1 MPVLEISLAD
11 QNPVVNYLSYNLSEP
26 DVLIWLIPEN
36 YNYHFENIQKKVDPE
51 STTRFITKNIPENDL
66 PGIINICKK
75 IEEEY
80 EGYEIQINVTG
91 GKKVQALI
99 ITNFFYKV
107 AKKIFYVDVKHSRIY
122 DILNGET
129 TNYFFDLTVNEY
141 LEIQGIEIE
150 AGLRFDPEIGIRSN
164 LSYYI
169 GNNIY
174 TLSPFIDKVRDEY
187 NHHQQNPEEISW
199 DLDRNETTMKVT
211 INPETE
217 KIVFQFN
224 SYENQNT
231 IEMDMDK
238 GIDYFLQGGWLKE
251 LTFLR
256 IHKGTNFDARL
267 NIELKKDTLP
277 QGERLEHQIDI
288 GSIKG
293 SCLYLFQC
301 FAYPINRNS
310 YFKLKS
316 LRNTKDLLHADAF
329 IMLAHKPNRSFVDQ
343 AHSDGIKIV
352 YGKRISKFNF

>member
-1 MPVLEISLAD
+1 MAILEISLAD

-26 DVLIWLIPEN
+26 DVLIWLIPET
-36 YNYHFENIQKKVDPE
+36 YQYHLTDIQHKVDPE
-51 STTRFITKNIPENDL
+51 THTLFITKNIPENDL
-66 PGIINICKK
+66 PGIINICQK
-75 IEEEY
+75 IKEEY
-80 EGYEIQINVTG
+80 PDHEIQINVTG

-99 ITNFFYKV
+99 ITNFFKDI
-107 AKKIFYVDVKHSRIY
+107 AKKIFYVDVRHSRIY
-122 DILNGET
+122 DILNGKT
-129 TNYFFDLTVNEY
+129 NNYFFDLTVNEY
-141 LEIQGIEIE
+141 LEIQGIAME

-174 TLSPFIDKVRDEY
+174 MLSPFIDQVRDEY
-187 NHHQQNPEEISW
+187 NRNQQTTQEMKWEINRKEVQMSVTYKPEPSK
-199 DLDRNETTMKVT
+199 LLFT
-211 INPETE
+211 
-217 KIVFQFN
+217 FN

-231 IEMDMDK
+231 IEMDKEK
-238 GIDYFLQGGWLKE
+238 GLDYFLQGGWLRE

-267 NIELKKDTLP
+267 NIKLDRNTLP
-277 QGERLEHQIDI
+277 EGEHLEHMLDI

-293 SCLYLFQC
+293 SCLYIFQC
-301 FAYPINRNS
+301 FAYPIDKNS
-310 YFKLKS
+310 YIELKAI
-316 LRNTKDLLHADAF
+316 RNTKNLLHADAF

>member
-1 MPVLEISLAD
+1 MAVLEISLAD

-36 YNYHFENIQKKVDPE
+36 YDYHLGKIQEKVDPD
-51 STTRFITKNIPENDL
+51 SKTVFITKNIPENDL
-66 PGIINICKK
+66 PGIINICHK
-75 IEEEY
+75 ISEEY
-80 EGYEIQINVTG
+80 ADHEIQINVTG

-99 ITNFFYKV
+99 ITNFFFGA

-122 DILNGET
+122 DILDGKT

-141 LEIQGIEIE
+141 LEIQGIEME
-150 AGLRFDPEIGIRSN
+150 SGLRFDPEIGIRSN

-174 TLSPFIDKVRDEY
+174 ALSPFIDTVREEY
-187 NHHQQNPEEISW
+187 NEKKESGKVLKW
-199 DLDRNETTMKVT
+199 DLSKHEAQMNVT
-211 INPETE
+211 FNPETE
-217 KIVFQFN
+217 KMIFQFN

-231 IEMDMDK
+231 IEMDRDK
-238 GIDYFLQGGWLKE
+238 GLDYFLEGGWLRE

-267 NIELKKDTLP
+267 DIKLNKNTLP
-277 QGERLEHQIDI
+277 VGEHLEPNIDI

-293 SCLYLFQC
+293 SCLYIFQC
-301 FAYPINRNS
+301 FAYPIGKNS
-310 YFKLKS
+310 YIELKAI
-316 LRNTKDLLHADAF
+316 RNTKNLLHADAF